1 MFPDAQAAQKKKG
14 NEGGVQA
21 CTLLRLQG
29 TKLAFH
35 PSEKQTIVSIRC
47 QYVPITAKTDIRPIR
62 KRYFEQT
69 HPRLFT
75 NSANQWFAKT
85 IMDRSE
91 HSENSF
97 YTGLQQH
104 SFNNMLVYC
113 FTVVLVYNSET
124 SNKSISNGVRI

>member
-1 MFPDAQAAQKKKG
+1 
-14 NEGGVQA
+14 
-21 CTLLRLQG
+21 
-29 TKLAFH
+29 
-35 PSEKQTIVSIRC
+35 
-47 QYVPITAKTDIRPIR
+47 VPITAKTGIRPIR

-85 IMDRSE
+85 IMDRNE

-97 YTGLQQH
+97 YTGLQQN

>member
-1 MFPDAQAAQKKKG
+1 MPKLPKKRKG
-14 NEGGVQA
+14 MRTVCKV

>member
-1 MFPDAQAAQKKKG
+1 MSYSKHTLLCLCGHNNPSANGLEFVLLFRLSKHRFMMPKLPKRRKG
-14 NEGGVQA
+14 MRGGVQV

-29 TKLAFH
+29 IKPDFH
-35 PSEKQTIVSIRC
+35 PSEKQTIVPIRC
-47 QYVPITAKTDIRPIR
+47 QYVLITAKTDIRAIR
-62 KRYFEQT
+62 KCYFEQI

-97 YTGLQQH
+97 YTDLQ
-104 SFNNMLVYC
+104 
-113 FTVVLVYNSET
+113 
-124 SNKSISNGVRI
+124 

>member
-1 MFPDAQAAQKKKG
+1 
-14 NEGGVQA
+14 
-21 CTLLRLQG
+21 
-29 TKLAFH
+29 
-35 PSEKQTIVSIRC
+35 
-47 QYVPITAKTDIRPIR
+47 
-62 KRYFEQT
+62 
-69 HPRLFT
+69 
-75 NSANQWFAKT
+75 
-85 IMDRSE
+85 MDRSE